1 MILNEDYKKTI
12 IRSYMDKVN
21 KQQFDLNDI
30 IEMINSCEDLR
41 VAIHRQQELQFEKQD
56 IESEIEY
63 INYERKQNNE
73 EQIVVDDET
82 KEEILDRYDDHRAES
97 EEWHLILED
106 VLKDFDIKE

>member
-1 MILNEDYKKTI
+1 MILNEDYKKEI
-12 IRSYMDKVN
+12 IKSYMDKVN
-21 KQQFDLNDI
+21 KEQLNLDDI

-97 EEWHLILED
+97 EEWHLILLD
-106 VLKDFDIKE
+106 VFKDFGIKE